1 MSVRVVFFNF
11 LKTSP
16 EVGHDCECGVTI
28 KEASGRF
35 NLVSLDTTVPH
46 AQVLNLEVR
55 IRVYFISL
63 LIAVLH
69 ELHENMQ
76 KMNGKVEVANNV
88 R

>member
-55 IRVYFISL
+55 ENKSMLFIIYFTS
-63 LIAVLH
+63 H
-69 ELHENMQ
+69 CSSLHENL
-76 KMNGKVEVANNV
+76 
-88 R
+88 